1 MTTVGIRVEHL
12 IPVSQL
18 AEFYREELER
28 CHRCLQRQRDGYS
41 HCAVAQ
47 VETALGQVMD
57 QLEVLCRQGHADRV
71 VSGILQS
78 FSAVA
83 TRDSWT
89 DGRFLH

>member
-28 CHRCLQRQRDGYS
+28 CHRCLQSQRDGYS
-41 HCAVAQ
+41 ECTVIQIEA
-47 VETALGQVMD
+47 ALGQVMD
-57 QLEVLCRQGHADRV
+57 QLEALCREGRADRV
-71 VSGILQS
+71 VSDILHC

-83 TRDSWT
+83 TRHSWA

>member
-1 MTTVGIRVEHL
+1 MATVEIRVELL

-28 CHRCLQRQRDGYS
+28 CHRCLQSQRDGYS
-41 HCAVAQ
+41 HCTVAQ
-47 VETALGQVMD
+47 VESALGQVMD
-57 QLEVLCRQGHADRV
+57 QLEVLCRQGQADRV
-71 VSGILQS
+71 VSGILRH

-83 TRDSWT
+83 THHSWT